1 MLLLSVH
8 LSQIH
13 LQILIYAHI
22 YNNQNVRLRDA
33 NSHNILSFSKI
44 QLPASRTRTFCI
56 SLLTSCF
63 FASLCSRR
71 SETAGF
77 LLLCRIRSG
86 KLCSLSPDLIWL
98 LPILLF
104 AHINNR
110 KTLQTRKSLYNF
122 LRLPCDSLAYFSHPA
137 SLFLFLRPNFPF
149 SIFNFPR
156 GGVGLSCIHPAT
168 LLGRSWD
175 DCQNS
180 THKPLIIN
188 LTFPDF

>member
-1 MLLLSVH
+1 MRV
-8 LSQIH
+8 
-13 LQILIYAHI
+13 
-22 YNNQNVRLRDA
+22 RDA

-86 KLCSLSPDLIWL
+86 ILCSLSPDLIRLSSLIASGINAGSALVTIPTRYTRPTSSTIKARYCLSTL
-98 LPILLF
+98 LK
-104 AHINNR
+104 NVTNSQ
-110 KTLQTRKSLYNF
+110 KCLYNNETP
-122 LRLPCDSLAYFSHPA
+122 LLLSCISLTSGICFYSSGLIFH
-137 SLFLFLRPNFPF
+137 FPF

-156 GGVGLSCIHPAT
+156 GRVRLSCDSLRT
-168 LLGRSWD
+168 VLGRLSFWP
-175 DCQNS
+175 
-180 THKPLIIN
+180 T
-188 LTFPDF
+188 